1 MAELRL
7 FSQSPNTNQ
16 FQYDT
21 TILLQYIQVVSMCI
35 TIVIYISCNT
45 LIEYMKKYS
54 DKRVCGTVNLEAEQ
68 SQIWFISKSRILK
81 SSF

>member
-21 TILLQYIQVVSMCI
+21 TILLQYIQVVSMCV
-35 TIVIYISCNT
+35 TIVIPAIYSCNT
-45 LIEYMKKYS
+45 LIECKKKYS
-54 DKRVCGTVNLEAEQ
+54 DKKVCGTVNLEAEQ
-68 SQIWFISKSRILK
+68 SQICL
-81 SSF
+81 